1 MSVAWAWYVTET
13 SSKYNQYTVRIPKGT
28 GLVGLICSLSFDV
41 QRRRGLARCGP
52 FRIDRKRREDK
63 GSVKIGHF
71 SWMSKMYGPILISKM
86 AAVFFFKF
94 HPKIPK

>member
-1 MSVAWAWYVTET
+1 M
-13 SSKYNQYTVRIPKGT
+13 
-28 GLVGLICSLSFDV
+28 GLICSLSFDV

-94 HPKIPK
+94 HPKIPKSEIFFEKFFLLSETLSELDVI